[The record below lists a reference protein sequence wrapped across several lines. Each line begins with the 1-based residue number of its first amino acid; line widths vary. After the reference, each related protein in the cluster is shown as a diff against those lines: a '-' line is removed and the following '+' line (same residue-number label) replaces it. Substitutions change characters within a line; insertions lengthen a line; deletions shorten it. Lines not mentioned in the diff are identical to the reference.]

1 MLLSM
6 RRTVA
11 TASAAIALSLALA
24 PGATSAAGGGEP
36 IGFQLT
42 ASSVHPRSA
51 LFAGKRKPTLR
62 YRFRAAHAV
71 DLKIL
76 VRDVRRDRTV
86 ASWTERNARPGAK
99 LKRSWNGVTRRGK
112 AAKDGRYEFRV
123 GVQGRSRSFAGRFRL
138 HGHVFPV
145 DGSHGTRGPI
155 GDFGAP
161 RNGGRVHEG
170 FDITGAC
177 GTPLRR
183 RPRRQGREGRL
194 RPGAV
199 RQLRPHQRPQ
209 DGRAYFYAHL
219 IAPSPLRK
227 GEHVK
232 TGADVGRIGQ
242 TGNAAGTP
250 CHLHFELRR
259 HGTPVDPEPS
269 CVTGTPTAERRRPC
283 RPPAPDP
290 AQSSL
295 RLQT

>member
-1 MLLSM
+1 M

-11 TASAAIALSLALA
+11 TASAVIALSLGFAA
-24 PGATSAAGGGEP
+24 AASSASGGGEP
-36 IGFQLT
+36 IRFKLT
-42 ASSVHPRSA
+42 KSSVHPRSA

-86 ASWTERNARPGAK
+86 ASWSERNAQPGK
-99 LKRSWNGVTRRGK
+99 QLKRSWNGVTRRGK
-112 AAKDGRYEFRV
+112 AAKDGRYEFLV

-155 GDFGAP
+155 GSFGAP

-177 GTPLRR
+177 GTPLVVARGGKVAKVGYD
-183 RPRRQGREGRL
+183 PALYGNFVLINGRKTNES
-194 RPGAV
+194 
-199 RQLRPHQRPQ
+199 
-209 DGRAYFYAHL
+209 YFYAHL

-227 GEHVK
+227 GDHVK
-232 TGADVGRIGQ
+232 TGAGVGRIGQ

-269 CVTGTPTAERRRPC
+269 
-283 RPPAPDP
+283 
-290 AQSSL
+290 L
-295 RLQT
+295 RDWDAYS

>member
-1 MLLSM
+1 MLTFNRSLI
-6 RRTVA
+6 VIAAALLLALAAACVPA
-11 TASAAIALSLALA
+11 TASK
-24 PGATSAAGGGEP
+24 PGEGP
-36 IGFQLT
+36 IGFHLT
-42 ASSVHPRSA
+42 SASVHPRSA

-62 YRFRAAHAV
+62 YRFRAARVV

-76 VRDVRRDRTV
+76 VRDVRRDRIV
-86 ASWTERNARPGAK
+86 ASWTERDARPGTR

-123 GVQGRSRSFAGRFRL
+123 GVKGRSRTFAGRFRL

-145 DGSHGTRGPI
+145 DGPHGTRGPI

-177 GTPLRR
+177 GTPLLVARGGKVAKVGYD
-183 RPRRQGREGRL
+183 PELYGNFVLINGRKTDE
-194 RPGAV
+194 
-199 RQLRPHQRPQ
+199 Q
-209 DGRAYFYAHL
+209 YFYAHL

-242 TGNAAGTP
+242 TGQR
-250 CHLHFELRR
+250 RR
-259 HGTPVDPEPS
+259 HPVPS
-269 CVTGTPTAERRRPC
+269 PLRAAPPRHARRP
-283 RPPAPDP
+283 RATPA
-290 AQSSL
+290 
-295 RLQT
+295 

>member
-1 MLLSM
+1 MRAALATFALL
-6 RRTVA
+6 
-11 TASAAIALSLALA
+11 IALTMLAA
-24 PGATSAAGGGEP
+24 VGSAAGAGVGP
-36 IGFQLT
+36 GDHIGFQLGN
-42 ASSVHPRSA
+42 ASVHPRSA

-62 YRFRAAHAV
+62 YRFKAAHAV

-86 ASWTERNARPGAK
+86 ASWTERAARPGTK

-112 AAKDGRYEFRV
+112 AARDGRYEFRV
-123 GVQGRSRSFAGRFRL
+123 GVKGRSRSFAGRFRL

-177 GTPLRR
+177 GTPLVVARGGKVAKTGYD
-183 RPRRQGREGRL
+183 PDLYGNYVLINGRKTN
-194 RPGAV
+194 
-199 RQLRPHQRPQ
+199 
-209 DGRAYFYAHL
+209 DSYFYAHL
-219 IAPSPLRK
+219 IAPTSLRE

-232 TGADVGRIGQ
+232 TAAEVGRIGQ

-250 CHLHFELRR
+250 CHLHFEIHHNGR
-259 HGTPVDPEPS
+259 PVDPEP
-269 CVTGTPTAERRRPC
+269 
-283 RPPAPDP
+283 
-290 AQSSL
+290 QL
-295 RLQT
+295 RDWDRYS